1 MSAACLIAPDLDQ
14 GERGR
19 AISDLASAL
28 STETRLL
35 KRLAGIL
42 RDQRDGVAADD
53 VQAVDDTVHA
63 AQRVMLNVGV
73 ARRHRRELT
82 RLLTG
87 AEDLAIRDLDGA
99 LGHHMT
105 AELVDSRHGL
115 EAAAHDLSA
124 EIVVNRQVLSRAL
137 RNGTEYVRAL
147 LGVPAPGTY
156 APEPEHS
163 RSGRA
168 PGLVNRRV

>member
-1 MSAACLIAPDLDQ
+1 MSTACLIAPDLDH

-19 AISDLASAL
+19 AITELSNAL

-35 KRLAGIL
+35 KRLMGIL
-42 RDQRDGVAADD
+42 QDQRAGVAADD
-53 VQAVDDTVHA
+53 IQAVDDTVHA

-87 AEDLAIRDLDGA
+87 AEDLGINDLDGA
-99 LGHHMT
+99 LGNYMT
-105 AELVDSRHGL
+105 SELEHSRNGL
-115 EAAAHDLSA
+115 QAIAHALSA
-124 EIVVNRQVLSRAL
+124 EIVVNRRVLSQAL
-137 RNGTEYVRAL
+137 RNGTDYVRAL
-147 LGVPAPGTY
+147 LGVEEPGTY
-156 APEPEHS
+156 APEPELS